1 MSSIELSNFYNWC
14 DRRCEQCPLHESCP
28 VFNAPDRSLEE
39 SLGEALAMATQMLRD
54 EGMTDEEIDNLP
66 PPPAHPPFERA
77 LDDAGMRWS
86 EAYHLAGGPEI
97 LVVLVA
103 SKVARIASEE
113 AMDDERLRAQ
123 DIAPNLL
130 VVEQLLDEARTA
142 LDARQPPPPA
152 AMRARFDE
160 ADRALR
166 GFLAP
171 LFAAIPAATRAAIA
185 ALAAAGRAPSPFS
198 KST

>member
-14 DRRCEQCPLHESCP
+14 DRRCEQCPLRETCP

-54 EGMTDEEIDNLP
+54 EGM
-66 PPPAHPPFERA
+66 
-77 LDDAGMRWS
+77 RWS
-86 EAYHLAGGPEI
+86 EAYHHAGGEPV
-97 LVVLVA
+97 LVMLVA

-113 AMDDERLRAQ
+113 AMDDERLRAE

-152 AMRARFDE
+152 AIRARFDE

-171 LFAAIPAATRAAIA
+171 LFAAIPAATRVAIA